1 MLAIA
6 SAQAGVV
13 PAVVDVS
20 SAWGSH
26 AWGAPAWGAHSWGS
40 PWASP
45 LGLPSLTTSWGSH
58 INPWNVGHLGVASH
72 LGVPGVVSPVLGHG
86 LGHGLGL
93 GHGHDG

>member
-20 SAWGSH
+20 STAWGSH
-26 AWGAPAWGAHSWGS
+26 AWGAPAWGAHSWGA

-45 LGLPSLTTSWGSH
+45 LALPSLTTWGSP
-58 INPWNVGHLGVASH
+58 ISPWGVGHLGLPAH
-72 LGVPGVVSPVLGHG
+72 LGVHGAVAPALSHG
-86 LGHGLGL
+86 LGH
-93 GHGHDG
+93 DG

>member
-20 SAWGSH
+20 STAWGSH
-26 AWGAPAWGAHSWGS
+26 AWGAPAWGAHSWGAPAWGAA

-45 LGLPSLTTSWGSH
+45 LALPSLTTWGSPLS
-58 INPWNVGHLGVASH
+58 PWGVGPLGVHGAPALSH
-72 LGVPGVVSPVLGHG
+72 
-86 LGHGLGL
+86 

>member
-20 SAWGSH
+20 TAWGSH
-26 AWGAPAWGAHSWGS
+26 AWGAPAWGAHSWASPWGS
-40 PWASP
+40 P
-45 LGLPSLTTSWGSH
+45 LPSLSTWGSP
-58 INPWNVGHLGVASH
+58 INPWNVGHLGVGHLGVGH
-72 LGVPGVVSPVLGHG
+72 LGVPAHLGVHGVVSPVH
-86 LGHGLGL
+86 